1 MKKFISILFI
11 CLVAVNYLVSSQ
23 VSEFNLKGAF
33 LYHFL
38 FFVEWPNELFAGS
51 NSINVGILGTP
62 TYADI
67 LKKIK
72 KDETVDGKEIRVE
85 VFKKDVTVDSL
96 KRCHLLFIDSSFGV
110 NIDNLLQTLDN
121 YPILTVS
128 DIQNFGE
135 MGGMI
140 ALLLNKESMK
150 FEINRAA
157 AERVGIKFRSKL
169 LRLAVRIIG
178 E

>member
-1 MKKFISILFI
+1 MKKPILIFLI
-11 CLVAVNYLVSSQ
+11 CLAVVNNLFSSQ

-38 FFVEWPNELFAGS
+38 FFVEWPDELFTGS
-51 NSINVGILGTP
+51 NSINIGILGAP

-72 KDETVDGKEIRVE
+72 KDEKIDGKEIMVNI
-85 VFKKDVTVDSL
+85 FQKDVSIDSM
-96 KRCHLLFIDSSFGV
+96 KKCHLLFIDSSFGV
-110 NIDNLLQTLDN
+110 NIGNLLRSISN
-121 YPILTVS
+121 YPVLTVS
-128 DIQNFGE
+128 DARNFGE

-157 AERVGIKFRSKL
+157 AERVGIKFRSRL